1 MRAFVSVGETG
12 RVAVMQAWGTV
23 RSLQHPLS
31 LGALGTGGF
40 VSIGSWHLET
50 RTDIL
55 TRDLLS

>member
-1 MRAFVSVGETG
+1 MSIGETG

-55 TRDLLS
+55 TRDRLS